1 MFFTLH
7 DQNKPAQRP
16 LRIARVCLGLAFCL
30 GLALYMGLGS
40 MPALASPADSATA
53 VQTATTVPWHRD
65 TAQAQAASLVSKRPV
80 LIIFTAT
87 WSEASKAVQRTTLA
101 APEAAALIT
110 ACYEPV
116 NVDVDADPALTRSLG
131 VSNIPAA
138 CVVDAEGKLITRFD
152 CPEEPAAF
160 VAAAARAMQEAT
172 QARPAET
179 ALAAM
184 PREQSDF
191 SRNAATVVPA
201 TAAAPIQASPAQTP
215 VAPAPESFATAQ
227 PDAAVAAEPSL
238 PAAPPAWQ
246 AEPAKPSAYAAAPP
260 PASDAQRRLLEPS
273 PSAGAT
279 PWLNGT
285 APQTTS
291 TTAAPQAAAP
301 SASAAT
307 SATASSAAPAEPK
320 PEKKSATDSFFAA
333 IKKPV
338 TMFSKP
344 KDATQPQATAA
355 ASKPESA
362 VAAATPDPHGSMP
375 LGLEGYCAV
384 SLAEKG
390 QWVEGR
396 AQWGARHRG
405 RTYLFAGAEQQQAF
419 LANPDRYAPALSG
432 DDPVLACDAGKQIA
446 GQRRYGVTY
455 QARTYLFS
463 SPETRTA
470 FAANPQRY
478 TSRVKMAEAVPPTGT
493 IIK

>member
-7 DQNKPAQRP
+7 DQNNQARRP
-16 LRIARVCLGLAFCL
+16 LRNARARVLLALCLGL
-30 GLALYMGLGS
+30 GS
-40 MPALASPADSATA
+40 LPALASPADPASA

-65 TAQAQAASLVSKRPV
+65 IAQAQAASLVSKRPV

-160 VAAAARAMQEAT
+160 VAAAARAMQEAA
-172 QARPAET
+172 QSRPAET
-179 ALAAM
+179 AIAAM

-191 SRNAATVVPA
+191 SRNTVAVAPA
-201 TAAAPIQASPAQTP
+201 TAAPAIQATAAQAP
-215 VAPAPESFATAQ
+215 VAPAPESLATAQ
-227 PDAAVAAEPSL
+227 PEAAVAAEPSL
-238 PAAPPAWQ
+238 PAAPPAWP
-246 AEPAKPSAYAAAPP
+246 ANPAKPEAFATAHP
-260 PASDAQRRLLEPS
+260 PAGDAQRRLLEPA
-273 PSAGAT
+273 PSANAA
-279 PWLNGT
+279 PWLNST
-285 APQTTS
+285 ASQTAS
-291 TTAAPQAAAP
+291 DTAAPQAAAP
-301 SASAAT
+301 SAAT
-307 SATASSAAPAEPK
+307 AATASSAAPAEPK

-333 IKKPV
+333 LKKPF

-344 KDATQPQATAA
+344 KDAPQPQATAA
-355 ASKPESA
+355 TGKPEN
-362 VAAATPDPHGSMP
+362 AAATPDPYGSMP

-432 DDPVLACDAGKQIA
+432 DDPVLACDTGKQIA

-463 SPETRTA
+463 STETRTA

-478 TSRVKMAEAVPPTGT
+478 TSRVKIAEAVPPTGT
-493 IIK
+493 IVK

>member
-7 DQNKPAQRP
+7 DHNQPARRP
-16 LRIARVCLGLAFCL
+16 LLIAGAPVCLALCLGL
-30 GLALYMGLGS
+30 GS
-40 MPALASPADSATA
+40 LPALASAAESGGAI
-53 VQTATTVPWHRD
+53 QTATSVPWHRD
-65 TAQAQAASLVSKRPV
+65 IAQAQAASLMSKRPV
-80 LIIFTAT
+80 LIIFTAS

-101 APEAAALIT
+101 TPEAAALIT

-138 CVVDAEGKLITRFD
+138 CVVDANGKLITRFD
-152 CPEEPAAF
+152 CPAEPAAF

-172 QARPAET
+172 QARPVET

-191 SRNAATVVPA
+191 SRS
-201 TAAAPIQASPAQTP
+201 AAAVAPPASVAPTPAGIAQPP
-215 VAPAPESFATAQ
+215 VAPAPTTFATAES
-227 PDAAVAAEPSL
+227 DTTVAAEPSL
-238 PAAPPAWQ
+238 PPAPPAWQ
-246 AEPAKPSAYAAAPP
+246 AEPAKPSAYDTAAAP
-260 PASDAQRRLLEPS
+260 AGDAQRKLLDPAPS
-273 PSAGAT
+273 TGAA
-279 PWLNGT
+279 PWLNGAAPPT
-285 APQTTS
+285 AS
-291 TTAAPQAAAP
+291 ATAAPQAAASP
-301 SASAAT
+301 
-307 SATASSAAPAEPK
+307 ATASSATPAEPK

-333 IKKPV
+333 LKKPF

-344 KDATQPQATAA
+344 KDATDPKATAA
-355 ASKPESA
+355 AGKPESA
-362 VAAATPDPHGSMP
+362 VAATTPDPYGSMP

-405 RTYLFAGAEQQQAF
+405 RTYLFAGPEQQQAF

-432 DDPVLACDAGKQIA
+432 DDPVLACDTGKQIA

-478 TSRVKMAEAVPPTGT
+478 TTRVKLAEAVPPTGT
-493 IIK
+493 IVK

>member
-7 DQNKPAQRP
+7 DHNKPARRP
-16 LRIARVCLGLAFCL
+16 QRIAEAS
-30 GLALYMGLGS
+30 LALALSLGLGS
-40 MPALASPADSATA
+40 MAALASPAESGDTI
-53 VQTATTVPWHRD
+53 QTATSVPWHRD
-65 TAQAQAASLVSKRPV
+65 IAQAQAASLVSKRPV
-80 LIIFTAT
+80 LVIFTAT
-87 WSEASKAVQRTTLA
+87 WSEASKAVQRTTLT
-101 APEAAALIT
+101 APETAALIT

-138 CVVDAEGKLITRFD
+138 CVVDADGKLITRFD
-152 CPEEPAAF
+152 CPAEPAAF
-160 VAAAARAMQEAT
+160 VAAAARAMQEAAL
-172 QARPAET
+172 ARPAEA
-179 ALAAM
+179 ALAAT

-191 SRNAATVVPA
+191 TRSAAAVVP
-201 TAAAPIQASPAQTP
+201 TASAAPASANVAQPP
-215 VAPAPESFATAQ
+215 VAPAPPPSPTALATAES
-227 PDAAVAAEPSL
+227 DAMVAAEPSL

-246 AEPAKPSAYAAAPP
+246 PEPARPSAHATATP
-260 PASDAQRRLLEPS
+260 PANDAQRRLLEPA
-273 PSAGAT
+273 PSTGAA
-279 PWLNGT
+279 PWLNNA
-285 APQTTS
+285 APQTAS
-291 TTAAPQAAAP
+291 TTVAPQASP
-301 SASAAT
+301 
-307 SATASSAAPAEPK
+307 ATASSAAPAEPK

-333 IKKPV
+333 LKKPF

-344 KDATQPQATAA
+344 KDATDPKATAA
-355 ASKPESA
+355 TGKPESA
-362 VAAATPDPHGSMP
+362 VAATTPDPYGSMP

-405 RTYLFAGAEQQQAF
+405 RTYLFAGPEQQQAF
-419 LANPDRYAPALSG
+419 LSNPDRYAPALSG
-432 DDPVLACDAGKQIA
+432 DDPVLACDTGKQIA

-478 TSRVKMAEAVPPTGT
+478 TTRVKLAEAVPPTGT
-493 IIK
+493 IVK

>member
-7 DQNKPAQRP
+7 DHNQPARRP
-16 LRIARVCLGLAFCL
+16 LLIAGAAVSLALGL
-30 GLALYMGLGS
+30 GLGS
-40 MPALASPADSATA
+40 SPALASTA
-53 VQTATTVPWHRD
+53 EPGTAIQTATSVPWHRD
-65 TAQAQAASLVSKRPV
+65 IAQAQAASLMSKRPV
-80 LIIFTAT
+80 LIIFTAS
-87 WSEASKAVQRTTLA
+87 WSEASKAVQQTTLA

-116 NVDVDADPALTRSLG
+116 NIDVDADPALTRSLG

-138 CVVDAEGKLITRFD
+138 CVVDAQGKLITRFD
-152 CPEEPAAF
+152 CPDEPAAF
-160 VAAAARAMQEAT
+160 VAAAARAMQEAA
-172 QARPAET
+172 QARPAE
-179 ALAAM
+179 ASLAAT

-191 SRNAATVVPA
+191 SRSAAVVPA
-201 TAAAPIQASPAQTP
+201 AS
-215 VAPAPESFATAQ
+215 VAPAPASAAQPPVAPTPTTFATAESET
-227 PDAAVAAEPSL
+227 AVAAEPAL
-238 PAAPPAWQ
+238 PPAPPAWQ
-246 AEPAKPSAYAAAPP
+246 AEPARPSAYATAAPP
-260 PASDAQRRLLEPS
+260 AGDAQRKLLEPA
-273 PSAGAT
+273 PSTGAA
-279 PWLNGT
+279 PWLNNA
-285 APQTTS
+285 APQAAS
-291 TTAAPQAAAP
+291 ATAAPQAAAP
-301 SASAAT
+301 P
-307 SATASSAAPAEPK
+307 ATATSAAPAEPK

-333 IKKPV
+333 LKKPF

-344 KDATQPQATAA
+344 KDAADPKATSAT
-355 ASKPESA
+355 SKPESA
-362 VAAATPDPHGSMP
+362 VAATTPDPYGSMP

-405 RTYLFAGAEQQQAF
+405 RTYLFAGPEQQQAF

-432 DDPVLACDAGKQIA
+432 DDPVLACDTGKQIA

-478 TSRVKMAEAVPPTGT
+478 TARVKLAEAVPPTGT
-493 IIK
+493 IVK

>member
-7 DQNKPAQRP
+7 DHNQPARRP
-16 LRIARVCLGLAFCL
+16 LLIAGAPVCL
-30 GLALYMGLGS
+30 ALCVGLGS
-40 MPALASPADSATA
+40 LPALASAAESGGAI
-53 VQTATTVPWHRD
+53 QTATSVPWHRD
-65 TAQAQAASLVSKRPV
+65 IAQAQAASLMSKRPV
-80 LIIFTAT
+80 LIIFTAS

-116 NVDVDADPALTRSLG
+116 NVDVDADPVLTRSLG

-138 CVVDAEGKLITRFD
+138 CVVDADGKLITRFE
-152 CPEEPAAF
+152 CPAEPAAF

-172 QARPAET
+172 QARPVET

-191 SRNAATVVPA
+191 SRS
-201 TAAAPIQASPAQTP
+201 AAAVGPTASVAPTPAGIAQPP
-215 VAPAPESFATAQ
+215 VAPAPTAFATAES
-227 PDAAVAAEPSL
+227 DTTVAAEPSL
-238 PAAPPAWQ
+238 PPAPPAWQ
-246 AEPAKPSAYAAAPP
+246 AEPAKPSAYDTAAAP
-260 PASDAQRRLLEPS
+260 AGDAQRKLLDPAPS
-273 PSAGAT
+273 TGAA
-279 PWLNGT
+279 PWLNGA
-285 APQTTS
+285 APQTAS
-291 TTAAPQAAAP
+291 ATAAPQAAAP
-301 SASAAT
+301 PAT
-307 SATASSAAPAEPK
+307 TSSATAAQPK
-320 PEKKSATDSFFAA
+320 PDKKSATDSFFAA
-333 IKKPV
+333 LKKPF

-344 KDATQPQATAA
+344 KDATDPKATAA
-355 ASKPESA
+355 TGKPEGV
-362 VAAATPDPHGSMP
+362 VAATTPDPYGSMP

-390 QWVEGR
+390 QWIEGR

-405 RTYLFAGAEQQQAF
+405 RTYLFAGPEQQQAF
-419 LANPDRYAPALSG
+419 LTNPDRYAPALSG
-432 DDPVLACDAGKQIA
+432 DDPVLACDTGKQIA

-478 TSRVKMAEAVPPTGT
+478 TTRVKLAEAVPPTGT
-493 IIK
+493 IVK

>member
-7 DQNKPAQRP
+7 ARNTPARRA
-16 LRIARVCLGLAFCL
+16 LRIATVAWSLGVCLGV
-30 GLALYMGLGS
+30 GS
-40 MPALASPADSATA
+40 MPALATTADSSSA
-53 VQTATTVPWHRD
+53 VQAATTVPWHRD
-65 TAQAQAASLVSKRPV
+65 IAQARAASLVSKRPV
-80 LIIFTAT
+80 LVIFTAA
-87 WSEASKAVQRTTLA
+87 WSEASRAVQRTTLA

-138 CVVDAEGKLITRFD
+138 CIVDADGKLITRFD

-179 ALAAM
+179 AIATM

-191 SRNAATVVPA
+191 TKNSAAVVPA
-201 TAAAPIQASPAQTP
+201 AAAAPAPAGFAQP
-215 VAPAPESFATAQ
+215 PIAPAPAAVATTE

-238 PAAPPAWQ
+238 PAAPPAWR
-246 AEPAKPSAYAAAPP
+246 AEPATPAAHATAVP
-260 PASDAQRRLLEPS
+260 PANDAQRRLLEPS
-273 PSAGAT
+273 PSTGTA
-279 PWLNGT
+279 PWLNST
-285 APQTTS
+285 AQQ
-291 TTAAPQAAAP
+291 TAASPAIPQAAAP
-301 SASAAT
+301 P
-307 SATASSAAPAEPK
+307 ATASSVATAEPQ

-333 IKKPV
+333 LKKPF
-338 TMFSKP
+338 TMFTKP
-344 KDATQPQATAA
+344 KDPTDPKVAA
-355 ASKPESA
+355 AGGATSSKTGDA
-362 VAAATPDPHGSMP
+362 VAATPPDPHGSMP

-432 DDPVLACDAGKQIA
+432 DDPVLACDTGKQIA

-478 TSRVKMAEAVPPTGT
+478 TTRVKLAEQTLPTGT
-493 IIK
+493 ILK